1 MKRPTIT
8 KRQAI
13 LAMIEQARRDAT
25 IAHEEHHAKVQE
37 AERHLHM
44 LVRDL
49 VSDTARLSAIMTSTP
64 ADLGE
69 EAEDEEDKLD
79 QVLSNV
85 ELRKAGRYRRADPLN
100 LVIQINDPAILEAQ
114 DKLDKLRRSYPVRP
128 NDAKLEEE
136 LDAKLTGC
144 DPQSLLSVPENVA
157 TIRALLNGLVL
168 LPQH

>member
-8 KRQAI
+8 KRQAVE
-13 LAMIEQARRDAT
+13 AMIEQAKRDYHT
-25 IAHEEHHAKVQE
+25 AHGEHHTKVKE
-37 AERHLHM
+37 AELHLHM

-49 VSDTARLSAIMTSTP
+49 VQDPVQLAALTLATP
-64 ADLGE
+64 VDLGG
-69 EAEDEEDKLD
+69 EAEDDEDKLD
-79 QVLSNV
+79 QVLANV
-85 ELRKAGRYRRADPLN
+85 ELRQAGRYRNRAPLE
-100 LVIQINDPAILEAQ
+100 LVIQINDPEIRAAQ
-114 DKLDKLRRSYPVRP
+114 ERLTKLRRSYPSP
-128 NDAKLEEE
+128 INEGQMFEF